1 MTVKRTFDILEHCL
15 ENYPRADAVAGKY
28 DNRWVPFSTE
38 QFARQSELLALG
50 LMALGMKKGDR
61 VATVSGNRPEWSF
74 VDMALAMTGAV
85 HVPVYPTIS
94 EDCLLYTSDAAD
106 EEDSVDLGGR
116 RI

>member
-15 ENYPRADAVAGKY
+15 ENYPRADAFAGKY

-38 QFARQSELLALG
+38 QFARQSEVLALG

-85 HVPVYPTIS
+85 HVPVYPTTVS
-94 EDCLLYTSDAAD
+94 YTHLRAHETRHDLVCRLLL
-106 EEDSVDLGGR
+106 E
-116 RI
+116 